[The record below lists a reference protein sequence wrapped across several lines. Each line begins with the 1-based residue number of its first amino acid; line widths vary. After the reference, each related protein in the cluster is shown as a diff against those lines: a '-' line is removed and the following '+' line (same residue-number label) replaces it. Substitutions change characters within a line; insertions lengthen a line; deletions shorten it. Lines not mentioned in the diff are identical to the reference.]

1 MNAFGNLLWFLLG
14 GFIIAI
20 FYMIGS
26 ILLVITIIGIPFG
39 IQTLK
44 MTAFAIAPFGKDLVR
59 TERSAGCLNI
69 ILNIIWILVAGIEL
83 AITHL
88 VLALIFG
95 ITIIGIPFAKQHIKM
110 AELALIPFGM
120 EITYGA

>member
-1 MNAFGNLLWFLLG
+1 MNTFGNLLWFLLG

-20 FYMIGS
+20 FYLIGS
-26 ILLVITIIGIPFG
+26 ILLIITIIGIPFG

-44 MTAFAIAPFGKDLVR
+44 MTAFAIAPFGRDLVR

-69 ILNIIWILVAGIEL
+69 LLNVIWILVAGIEL

-88 VLALIFG
+88 ILALLFG

-120 EITYGA
+120 EITDVT